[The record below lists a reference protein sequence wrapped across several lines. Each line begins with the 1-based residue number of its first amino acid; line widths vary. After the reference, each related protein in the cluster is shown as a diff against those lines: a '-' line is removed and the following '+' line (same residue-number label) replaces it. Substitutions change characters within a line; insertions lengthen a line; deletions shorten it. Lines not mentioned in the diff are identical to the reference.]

1 MARRWTPQRFVR
13 LRRARVMAC
22 VAAVVLSS
30 GTVFGITARKAV
42 ALNVN
47 GETTT
52 VITYATTTARLLEEQ
67 GIDVKTHDLVET
79 SSGETLANH
88 AVVTV
93 RSAYQT
99 TITIDGTE
107 VPFWTVATSADQLL
121 GFFEENNANAAKVTV
136 NIDNV
141 YNQLTGG
148 LVINES
154 GPVTVIADGTSSV
167 APNGK
172 LPAISILDSK
182 GITLNKEDR
191 VSVERN
197 DGETIL
203 RVQRVTHGEETRTVE
218 IPFDTQTIIDSNLAS
233 GQSEIR
239 QQGENG
245 EKQQVYDVTYVD
257 GVAESETLKSE
268 TVTRMAVDQ
277 IIAVGPQTTSDPT
290 DTGNGQT
297 DSGSN
302 TTQDESDAGDSDS
315 GSGDAS
321 GGNGGSETGGSDSDS
336 GTTGGSSSGGTSS
349 GGNTGGS
356 SSGGSSS
363 GGSSSGGSSSGG
375 SSSGGSSSGG
385 SSSSGSSSGDSSSG
399 SSSGG
404 SSSSGSTSGDASQGR
419 LWHPT
424 PAQAQTYAAGAAA
437 QRGWTGNE
445 WTCLY
450 NLWMRESSWL
460 WYAENPY
467 SGAYGIPQSLP
478 GDKMATFG
486 ANWRDDAAVQIDWG
500 LAYIAQRYGS
510 PSQAWA
516 HSEEVGWY

>member
-67 GIDVKTHDLVET
+67 GVDVKTHDLVET

-99 TITIDGTE
+99 TITIDGVE

-154 GPVTVIADGTSSV
+154 GPVTVIADGTSSE

-172 LPAISILDSK
+172 LPAASILDSK

-191 VSVERN
+191 VSVEKN

-239 QQGENG
+239 QQGQNG

-277 IIAVGPQTTSDPT
+277 IIAVGPQTTYDST
-290 DTGNGQT
+290 DTSNGQA

-302 TTQDESDAGDSDS
+302 TTPDGSDTGSGDTGGSGSDTSGGDTSGGSDAGSGSTGGDS
-315 GSGDAS
+315 GSSDGDSS
-321 GGNGGSETGGSDSDS
+321 GTDS
-336 GTTGGSSSGGTSS
+336 G
-349 GGNTGGS
+349 

-363 GGSSSGGSSSGG
+363 GGNSGGSSGGSSSDGSTSGGTSGGNSGGSSSDG
-375 SSSGGSSSGG
+375 SSSGG
-385 SSSSGSSSGDSSSG
+385 DSS
-399 SSSGG
+399 
-404 SSSSGSTSGDASQGR
+404 SQGR

-437 QRGWTGNE
+437 QRGWTGYE

-516 HSEEVGWY
+516 HSEAVGWY